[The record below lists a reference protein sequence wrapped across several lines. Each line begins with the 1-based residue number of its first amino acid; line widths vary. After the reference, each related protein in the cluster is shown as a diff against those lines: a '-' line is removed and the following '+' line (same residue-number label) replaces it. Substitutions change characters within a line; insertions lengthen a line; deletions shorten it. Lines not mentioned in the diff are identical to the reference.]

1 MSNKILVVDDSPAD
15 LQNIKSIVSNAGH
28 TVITASSG
36 KEAITKAKEMHPDMI
51 FMDVIMENTDGF
63 EACREIIS
71 DRDTKNIPIVFVS
84 SKCQKADRVWAE
96 LQGGKALVGKPYT
109 EAEIVEQINAY
120 S

>member
-15 LQNIKSIVSNAGH
+15 LQNLKSIVVKAGH

-36 KEAITKAKEMHPDMI
+36 IEAVTKAKEMKPDMI
-51 FMDVIMENTDGF
+51 FMDVVMDNKDGF

-71 DRDTKNIPIVFVS
+71 NKDTKNIPVVFVS

-96 LQGGKALVGKPYT
+96 LQGGKGLIGKPYT
-109 EAEIVEQINAY
+109 EEQIVEKINAY